1 LAAIFVRH
9 KAQLALLHSKFLT
22 LLPQSTGALG
32 AEAVAQPKDSMDGLQ
47 DPTADA
53 TGAEP
58 DLTICDREPITRLDR
73 IQSFGFLVALSN
85 DWIVARASENLSAF
99 LGLSFEQALGRR
111 FDSLISE
118 QATHDIRNRMAMLFS
133 TGAERLY
140 GVKLLAGRKQAFDL
154 CLHLTGDLLII
165 EGEES
170 QPDGGMEAASMV
182 RAMIARLAQADTLE
196 AFHRSAARQ
205 VRAITGFD
213 RVMIYRFDETAA
225 GEVIA
230 DSTKSGVDSFLG
242 LHFPASDIPV
252 QARALYVRN
261 AFRIIADVTAA
272 PVPLLPPLGGVV
284 QSLDLTMAITRAVSP
299 VHIEYLRNMGVG
311 ASLSISIIVEGKLW
325 GLIACHNETPR
336 LPSFVMRT
344 AAELF
349 GQMYSLKLE
358 SRVHRAAAD
367 DAERVGLL
375 SDRLLSSIASDPSL
389 LKNAQWLQDVS
400 RDMIASD
407 GVAIYYGGE
416 IFTSGAAPP
425 DNDVRA
431 LAQKLALASPSR
443 VFDTDCL
450 ASVYSDSAASADR
463 AAGMLAIPLS
473 RISRDYIMLFRREW
487 VQEIKWGGDPAKAVE
502 QANGSVRLSP
512 RKSFAAFASMTRGRS
527 RPFTPQD
534 RRIGEAIRQA
544 MIEVSLRFSESTG
557 DAHKQAVQ
565 RQELLIAELN
575 HRVRNILSL
584 IRGLITQSER
594 STSDLSSYV
603 GALNGRVQALARAH
617 DKITKQNWG
626 PASLTSLFVDEMA
639 AQTGDDPDRL
649 ILDGPAVLLTPR
661 AVSTMALVIH
671 ELITNSIKYGALS
684 TVGTVHVTAEPGS
697 DGLWLRWR
705 ERGGPAVRAPERRG
719 FGSVIVE
726 RTVVFDLQGK
736 TEIRFAPAGFEAD
749 FFIPHE
755 HIASVSEH
763 DSAPQAREEGVS
775 KAILLAERP
784 LEGVTV
790 LLVEDNL
797 LIALEAEEM
806 LTDLG
811 ARLVVSAST
820 LRAAEEAVLAH
831 EFGFAM
837 LDISVGGATSF
848 DLARRLRAAG
858 TPYIFASGY
867 GDQVAFDSDHNASV
881 IVQKPYER
889 DHLRR
894 AIQMVMRDKLAAFR

>member
-1 LAAIFVRH
+1 
-9 KAQLALLHSKFLT
+9 
-22 LLPQSTGALG
+22 
-32 AEAVAQPKDSMDGLQ
+32 MDGPQ
-47 DPTADA
+47 DPTADV

-85 DWIVARASENLSAF
+85 DWTVARASENLKAF

-140 GVKLLAGRKQAFDL
+140 GVKLLAGSQQTFDL
-154 CLHLTGDLLII
+154 CLHLTSDLLII

-170 QPDGGMEAASMV
+170 QPDSRMEAASMV

-213 RVMIYRFDETAA
+213 RVMIYRFAETGA

-230 DSTKSGVDSFLG
+230 ESTRSGADSFFG

-261 AFRIIADVTAA
+261 AFRIIADVTRP
-272 PVPLLPPLGGVV
+272 PVTLLPPVGGVV
-284 QSLDLTMAITRAVSP
+284 QPLDLTMAITRAVSP

-311 ASLSISIIVEGKLW
+311 ASLSISIIADGKLW

-358 SRVHRAAAD
+358 SRVHRAASE
-367 DAERVGLL
+367 DAERVALL
-375 SDRLLSSIASDPSL
+375 SERLLSSIANDPSL
-389 LKNAQWLQDVS
+389 LQDAQWLQEVS
-400 RDMIASD
+400 RDMIVSD
-407 GVAIYYGGE
+407 GVAIYHSGE

-487 VQEIKWGGDPAKAVE
+487 IQEIKWGGDPAKTVE
-502 QANGSVRLSP
+502 QVDNSVRLSP

-557 DAHKQAVQ
+557 DAQKQAVQ

-584 IRGLITQSER
+584 IRGLTTQSAR
-594 STSDLSSYV
+594 SASDVASYV

-617 DKITKQNWG
+617 DQITKQDWG
-626 PASLTSLFVDEMA
+626 PAPLMSLFVDEMA
-639 AQTGDDPDRL
+639 AQSGDDAGRL
-649 ILDGPAVLLTPR
+649 VLDGPAVLLMPR

-684 TVGTVHVTAEPGS
+684 TVGTVYVIAEPVS

-705 ERGGPAVRAPERRG
+705 ERGGPTVREPERRG
-719 FGSVIVE
+719 FGSVVVE
-726 RTVVFDLQGK
+726 RTVDFDLHGK
-736 TEIRFAPAGFEAD
+736 TAIRFAPAGFEAD
-749 FFIPHE
+749 FFLPLE

-763 DSAPQAREEGVS
+763 DPAPQARDESVS
-775 KAILLAERP
+775 KPSLLADRP

-820 LRAAEEAVLAH
+820 LRAAEEAISAH

-837 LDISVGGATSF
+837 LDVSVGRGTSF
-848 DLARRLRAAG
+848 DLARLLRSAG

-867 GDQVAFDSDHNASV
+867 GDQVALDSDHSAS
-881 IVQKPYER
+881 IIIQKPYER

-894 AIQMVMRDKLAAFR
+894 PFIWSCTIGLRLSDRGNDADRMSVARSPGSGFGFQRANDRYLRSPDG

>member
-9 KAQLALLHSKFLT
+9 KARLALLHSNFLIP
-22 LLPQSTGALG
+22 LPQSTGALG
-32 AEAVAQPKDSMDGLQ
+32 AEAVAQPKDSMDGPQ

-58 DLTICDREPITRLDR
+58 DLTICDRELITRLDR

-85 DWIVARASENLSAF
+85 DWTVVRASENLKAF
-99 LGLSFEQALGRR
+99 LGVSVEQTLGQR
-111 FDSLISE
+111 FDSLISD

-140 GVKLLAGRKQAFDL
+140 GVKLLEGRQQAFDL
-154 CLHLTGDLLII
+154 CLHLTSDLLII

-182 RAMIARLAQADTLE
+182 RSMIARLAQADTLE

-213 RVMIYRFDETAA
+213 RVMIYRFDETGA

-230 DSTKSGVDSFLG
+230 DSTRSGVDSFLG

-252 QARALYVRN
+252 QARALYLRN
-261 AFRIIADVTAA
+261 AFRIIADVTSA
-272 PVPLLPPLGGVV
+272 PTPLLPPIGGVV
-284 QSLDLTMAITRAVSP
+284 QPLDLTMAITRAVSP

-311 ASLSISIIVEGKLW
+311 ASLSISIIVDGKLW

-349 GQMYSLKLE
+349 GQMYSLTLE
-358 SRVHRAAAD
+358 SRVHQAASEEAQ
-367 DAERVGLL
+367 RVDLL
-375 SDRLLSSIASDPSL
+375 SERLLSSIASDPSL
-389 LKNAQWLQDVS
+389 LKDAQWLQDVS

-407 GVAIYYGGE
+407 GVAIYHSGE
-416 IFTSGAAPP
+416 IFTSGAVPP

-487 VQEIKWGGDPAKAVE
+487 IQEIKWGGDPAKAVE
-502 QANGSVRLSP
+502 QANDSARLSP

-557 DAHKQAVQ
+557 DAQKQAVQ

-594 STSDLSSYV
+594 SASELASYV

-626 PASLTSLFVDEMA
+626 PAPLMSLFVDEMA
-639 AQTGDDPDRL
+639 AQSGDDPDRL
-649 ILDGPAVLLTPR
+649 VLNGPAVLLTPR

-684 TVGTVHVTAEPGS
+684 TVGTIHVSAEPGS

-705 ERGGPAVRAPERRG
+705 ERGGPTVQPPERSG

-749 FFIPHE
+749 FFIPHD

-763 DSAPQAREEGVS
+763 DSAPQAREESVS
-775 KAILLAERP
+775 KPPLLADKP

-820 LRAAEEAVLAH
+820 LRAAEDAILTHA
-831 EFGFAM
+831 FGFAM
-837 LDISVGGATSF
+837 LDINVGRGTSF
-848 DLARRLRAAG
+848 DLARRLRSTG
-858 TPYIFASGY
+858 TPLIFASGY
-867 GDQVAFDSDHNASV
+867 GDQATLDSDHSASI
-881 IVQKPYER
+881 IVQKPFER

-894 AIQMVMRDKLAAFR
+894 AIQLAIRDRAAAV

>member
-1 LAAIFVRH
+1 M
-9 KAQLALLHSKFLT
+9 
-22 LLPQSTGALG
+22 TG
-32 AEAVAQPKDSMDGLQ
+32 PQ
-47 DPTADA
+47 DPTDDA
-53 TGAEP
+53 TAAEP

-73 IQSFGFLVALSN
+73 IQSFGFLLALSN
-85 DWIVARASENLSAF
+85 DWTIVRASENLRAF
-99 LGLSFEQALGRR
+99 LGVSPEQVLGKR
-111 FDSLISE
+111 FDRLISE

-140 GVKLLAGRKQAFDL
+140 GVRLLAGKERAFDL
-154 CLHLTGDLLII
+154 SVHLAGDLLII

-170 QPDGGMEAASMV
+170 QPDSRTEAASMV
-182 RAMIARLAQADTLE
+182 RAMIARLAQADTPD
-196 AFHRSAARQ
+196 AFHRNAARQ
-205 VRAITGFD
+205 VGAITGFD

-230 DSTKSGVDSFLG
+230 ESTSFGVDSFLG

-261 AFRIIADVTAA
+261 AFRIIADVASP
-272 PVPLLPPLGGVV
+272 PVTLPPPVGGVV
-284 QSLDLTMAITRAVSP
+284 QPLDLTMAITRAVSP

-311 ASLSISIIVEGKLW
+311 ASLSISIIVNGKLW

-349 GQMYSLKLE
+349 GQMYSLTLE
-358 SRVHRAAAD
+358 SRLHQAASKE
-367 DAERVGLL
+367 AERVDLL
-375 SDRLLSSIASDPSL
+375 SERLLSSIASDPSL
-389 LKNAQWLQDVS
+389 LKDAQWLQGVS

-416 IFTSGAAPP
+416 IFTSGATPP

-431 LAQKLALASPSR
+431 LAQELGLASPSR

-450 ASVYSDSAASADR
+450 ASVYPDSAATADR

-473 RISRDYIMLFRREW
+473 RISRDYIMLFRRERL
-487 VQEIKWGGDPAKAVE
+487 QEIKWGGDPAKAVE
-502 QANGSVRLSP
+502 QRNDGARLSP
-512 RKSFAAFASMTRGRS
+512 RKSFAAFASLTRGRS

-544 MIEVSLRFSESTG
+544 VIEVSLRFSESTG
-557 DAHKQAVQ
+557 DAQKQAVQ

-584 IRGLITQSER
+584 IRGLISQSER
-594 STSDLSSYV
+594 SASDLSSYV

-626 PASLTSLFVDEMA
+626 PAPLMSLFVDEMA
-639 AQTGDDPDRL
+639 AQSADDPDRL
-649 ILDGPAVLLTPR
+649 VLNGPAVLLTPR

-684 TVGTVHVTAEPGS
+684 TVGMVYVAAES
-697 DGLWLRWR
+697 VSEGLWLRWR
-705 ERGGPAVRAPERRG
+705 ERGGPTVQPPERRG

-726 RTVVFDLQGK
+726 RTVSFDLQGR
-736 TEIRFAPAGFEAD
+736 TEIRFAPGGFEAD

-763 DSAPQAREEGVS
+763 AFAPQAFEEGAS
-775 KAILLAERP
+775 KPILPADRP
-784 LEGVTV
+784 LEGVTI

-797 LIALEAEEM
+797 LIALEAEAM

-820 LRAAEEAVLAH
+820 LRAAEEAVSAH

-837 LDISVGGATSF
+837 LDISVGNATSF
-848 DLARRLRAAG
+848 ALALRLRSAG

-867 GDQVAFDSDHNASV
+867 GDQVALDSDHSASV
-881 IVQKPYER
+881 IIQKPYER

-894 AIQMVMRDKLAAFR
+894 AIYLVRRDRLVGI

>member
-1 LAAIFVRH
+1 MIG
-9 KAQLALLHSKFLT
+9 
-22 LLPQSTGALG
+22 P
-32 AEAVAQPKDSMDGLQ
+32 Q

-53 TGAEP
+53 TAAEP

-85 DWIVARASENLSAF
+85 DWTVVRCSENLKAF
-99 LGLSFEQALGRR
+99 LGVSAEQALGRR

-140 GVKLLAGRKQAFDL
+140 GVRLLAGKERAFDL
-154 CLHLTGDLLII
+154 SVHLASDLLII

-170 QPDGGMEAASMV
+170 QPDSRMEAASMV
-182 RAMIARLAQADTLE
+182 RAMIARLAQADTPE
-196 AFHRSAARQ
+196 TFHRNAARQ
-205 VRAITGFD
+205 VGAITGFD

-230 DSTKSGVDSFLG
+230 ESTTFGVDR

-261 AFRIIADVTAA
+261 AFRIIADVASP
-272 PVPLLPPLGGVV
+272 PVTLPPPVGGVV
-284 QSLDLTMAITRAVSP
+284 QPLDLTMAITRAVSP

-311 ASLSISIIVEGKLW
+311 ASLSISIIVNGKLW

-349 GQMYSLKLE
+349 GQMYSLTLE
-358 SRVHRAAAD
+358 SRLHQAASEE
-367 DAERVGLL
+367 AEQVGLL
-375 SDRLLSSIASDPSL
+375 SERLLSSIASDPNL
-389 LKNAQWLQDVS
+389 LKDAQWLQGIS

-407 GVAIYYGGE
+407 GVAIYHGGE

-425 DNDVRA
+425 DDDVRA
-431 LAQKLALASPSR
+431 LAQELGLASPSR

-450 ASVYSDSAASADR
+450 SSVYSDSAATADR

-487 VQEIKWGGDPAKAVE
+487 IQEIKWGGDPAKAVE
-502 QANGSVRLSP
+502 QRNDGARLSP
-512 RKSFAAFASMTRGRS
+512 RKSFAAFASLTRGRS

-544 MIEVSLRFSESTG
+544 LIEVSLRFSESTG
-557 DAHKQAVQ
+557 DAQKQAVQ

-584 IRGLITQSER
+584 IRGLISQSER
-594 STSDLSSYV
+594 SASDLSSYV

-626 PASLTSLFVDEMA
+626 PAPLMSLFVDEMA
-639 AQTGDDPDRL
+639 AQSADDPDRL
-649 ILDGPAVLLTPR
+649 VLNGPAVLLTPR

-684 TVGTVHVTAEPGS
+684 TVGMVYVTAES
-697 DGLWLRWR
+697 VSEGLWLRWR
-705 ERGGPAVRAPERRG
+705 ERGGPTVQPPERRG

-726 RTVVFDLQGK
+726 RTVGFDLQGK

-749 FFIPHE
+749 FFIPYE
-755 HIASVSEH
+755 HIASVSERA
-763 DSAPQAREEGVS
+763 SAAQAFEEGVG
-775 KAILLAERP
+775 KPILLADRP
-784 LEGVTV
+784 LEGVTI

-797 LIALEAEEM
+797 LIALEAEAM

-820 LRAAEEAVLAH
+820 LRAAEEAVSAH
-831 EFGFAM
+831 EFGFVM
-837 LDISVGGATSF
+837 LDISVGNATSF
-848 DLARRLRAAG
+848 DLALRLRSAG
-858 TPYIFASGY
+858 TPFIFASGY
-867 GDQVAFDSDHNASV
+867 GDQVALDSDHSASI

-894 AIQMVMRDKLAAFR
+894 AVQLAIRDQLATL

>member
-1 LAAIFVRH
+1 M
-9 KAQLALLHSKFLT
+9 
-22 LLPQSTGALG
+22 TG
-32 AEAVAQPKDSMDGLQ
+32 PQ
-47 DPTADA
+47 DPTADMTA
-53 TGAEP
+53 AEP

-85 DWIVARASENLSAF
+85 DWTIVRASENLKAF
-99 LGLSFEQALGRR
+99 LGVAVEQALGTR
-111 FDSLISE
+111 FDSLISD

-140 GVKLLAGRKQAFDL
+140 GVRLLAGRQQAFDL
-154 CLHLTGDLLII
+154 CLHLTSDLLII

-170 QPDGGMEAASMV
+170 QPDGGLEAASMV

-196 AFHRSAARQ
+196 AFQRSAARQ

-213 RVMIYRFDETAA
+213 RVMIYRFDETGA

-230 DSTKSGVDSFLG
+230 DSTRSGVDSFFG

-261 AFRIIADVTAA
+261 AFRIIADVTRP
-272 PVPLLPPLGGVV
+272 PVTLLPPVGGVV
-284 QSLDLTMAITRAVSP
+284 QPLDLTMAITRAVSP

-311 ASLSISIIVEGKLW
+311 ASLSISIIADGNLW

-358 SRVHRAAAD
+358 SRVHRAASE
-367 DAERVGLL
+367 DAERVALL
-375 SDRLLSSIASDPSL
+375 SERLLSSIASDPSL
-389 LKNAQWLQDVS
+389 LQDAQWLQEVS
-400 RDMIASD
+400 RDMIVSD
-407 GVAIYYGGE
+407 GVAIYHSGE

-450 ASVYSDSAASADR
+450 ASVHSDYAASADR

-487 VQEIKWGGDPAKAVE
+487 VHEIKWGGDPAKAVE
-502 QANGSVRLSP
+502 QADNSVRLSP

-557 DAHKQAVQ
+557 DAQKQAVQ

-584 IRGLITQSER
+584 IRGLTTQSAR
-594 STSDLSSYV
+594 SASDVASYV

-617 DKITKQNWG
+617 DQITKQDWG
-626 PASLTSLFVDEMA
+626 PAPLMSLFVDEMA
-639 AQTGDDPDRL
+639 AQSGDDPDRL
-649 ILDGPAVLLTPR
+649 VLDGPAVLLMPR

-684 TVGTVHVTAEPGS
+684 TVGTVHVTAEPVS

-705 ERGGPAVRAPERRG
+705 ECGGPVVRAPERRG

-726 RTVVFDLQGK
+726 RTVDFDLHGK
-736 TEIRFAPAGFEAD
+736 TEIRFAPRGFEAD
-749 FFIPHE
+749 FFIPLE

-763 DSAPQAREEGVS
+763 DSAPQAREESVS
-775 KAILLAERP
+775 KPVILADRP

-820 LRAAEEAVLAH
+820 LRAAEGAISAH

-837 LDISVGGATSF
+837 LDVSVGRGTSF
-848 DLARRLRAAG
+848 DLARRLRSVGA
-858 TPYIFASGY
+858 PYIFASGY
-867 GDQVAFDSDHNASV
+867 GDQVALDSDHSASV
-881 IVQKPYER
+881 IIQKPFER

-894 AIQMVMRDKLAAFR
+894 AIHQVMRDRLAAI

>member
-1 LAAIFVRH
+1 
-9 KAQLALLHSKFLT
+9 
-22 LLPQSTGALG
+22 
-32 AEAVAQPKDSMDGLQ
+32 MDGPR
-47 DPTADA
+47 DIPADETAP
-53 TGAEP
+53 EP
-58 DLTICDREPITRLDR
+58 DLTICDREPITRLER
-73 IQSFGFLVALSN
+73 VQSFGFLVALSN
-85 DWIVARASENLSAF
+85 DWTVVRASENLKASLGFSA
-99 LGLSFEQALGRR
+99 EQALGQR

-140 GVKLLAGRKQAFDL
+140 GVKLLAGRKRAFDVSV
-154 CLHLTGDLLII
+154 HLANDLLII

-182 RAMIARLAQADTLE
+182 RSMIARLAQADTLE
-196 AFHRSAARQ
+196 AFHRNAARQ

-213 RVMIYRFDETAA
+213 RVMVYRFDETDA

-230 DSTKSGVDSFLG
+230 DSTRSGVDSFLG
-242 LHFPASDIPV
+242 LHFPAADIPV
-252 QARALYVRN
+252 QARALYLRN
-261 AFRIIADVTAA
+261 GFRIIADVASA
-272 PVPLLPPLGGVV
+272 PTPLLPPVGGVV
-284 QSLDLTMAITRAVSP
+284 QPLDLTMAITRAVSP

-311 ASLSISIIVEGKLW
+311 ASLSISIIADGRLW

-358 SRVHRAAAD
+358 SRVHRAASEE
-367 DAERVGLL
+367 AERVGVL
-375 SDRLLSSIASDPSL
+375 SERLLSSIAGDPNL
-389 LKNAQWLQDVS
+389 LKDAQWLQDIS
-400 RDMIASD
+400 RDMIVSD
-407 GVAIYYGGE
+407 GVAIYHSGE
-416 IFTSGAAPP
+416 IFTSGAAPS
-425 DNDVRA
+425 DSDVRA
-431 LAQKLALASPSR
+431 IAQKLALASPSR

-473 RISRDYIMLFRREW
+473 RVSRDYIMLFRRERI
-487 VQEIKWGGDPAKAVE
+487 QEIKWGGDPSKAVE
-502 QANGSVRLSP
+502 QADNSGRLSP
-512 RKSFAAFASMTRGRS
+512 RKSFAAFAKMIRGKS
-527 RPFTPQD
+527 RPFTAQD

-544 MIEVSLRFSESTG
+544 MIEVSLRFSESAG
-557 DAHKQAVQ
+557 DAQKQPVQ

-584 IRGLITQSER
+584 IRGLISQSER
-594 STSDLSSYV
+594 SASDLSSYV

-617 DKITKQNWG
+617 DQITKQNWG
-626 PASLTSLFVDEMA
+626 PAPLMSLFVDEMA

-649 ILDGPAVLLTPR
+649 VLEGPAVLLMPR

-684 TVGTVHVTAEPGS
+684 TVGTVYVTAEPAS

-705 ERGGPAVRAPERRG
+705 ERGGPTVQAPERRG

-726 RTVVFDLQGK
+726 RTVDFDLQGK

-749 FFIPHE
+749 FFIPRE
-755 HIASVSEH
+755 HIASVSEQS
-763 DSAPQAREEGVS
+763 SAPQAFDEGAS
-775 KAILLAERP
+775 KPISLADKP
-784 LEGVTV
+784 LEGVSV
-790 LLVEDNL
+790 LLVEDNM

-811 ARLVVSAST
+811 AKLVVSAST
-820 LRAAEEAVLAH
+820 LKAAEGAVAAH

-837 LDISVGGATSF
+837 LDISVGGSRSF
-848 DLARRLRAAG
+848 DLARRLGAAG
-858 TPYIFASGY
+858 MPYIFASGY
-867 GDQVAFDSDHNASV
+867 GDQVALDSDHSAS
-881 IVQKPYER
+881 IIIQKPYER

-894 AIQMVMRDKLAAFR
+894 AIHQVMRDRLAATR

>member
-1 LAAIFVRH
+1 MTGPQDLTTDVTAAN
-9 KAQLALLHSKFLT
+9 
-22 LLPQSTGALG
+22 
-32 AEAVAQPKDSMDGLQ
+32 
-47 DPTADA
+47 
-53 TGAEP
+53 P
-58 DLTICDREPITRLDR
+58 DLTICDREPITRPER
-73 IQSFGFLVALSN
+73 IQSFGFLLVLSN
-85 DWIVARASENLSAF
+85 DWTIVRASENLKAF
-99 LGLSFEQALGRR
+99 LGVSAEQALGRR
-111 FDSLISE
+111 FDSLVSD

-140 GVKLLAGRKQAFDL
+140 GLRLLAGRKRAFDL
-154 CLHLTGDLLII
+154 CVHLSSDLLII

-182 RAMIARLAQADTLE
+182 RSMIARLAQADTLE
-196 AFHRSAARQ
+196 TFHSSAARQ

-213 RVMIYRFDETAA
+213 RVMIYRFDQTAA

-230 DSTKSGVDSFLG
+230 DSTGSGVDSFLG

-252 QARALYVRN
+252 QARALYLRN
-261 AFRIIADVTAA
+261 AFRIIADVASP
-272 PVPLLPPLGGVV
+272 PVTLLPPIGGVV
-284 QSLDLTMAITRAVSP
+284 QPLDLTMAITRAVSP

-325 GLIACHNETPR
+325 GLIACHNESAR

-358 SRVHRAAAD
+358 SRVHRAASAE
-367 DAERVGLL
+367 AERVGLL
-375 SDRLLSSIASDPSL
+375 SERLLSSIASDPSL
-389 LKNAQWLQDVS
+389 LKDAQWLQDVS
-400 RDMIASD
+400 RDMIVSD
-407 GVAIYYGGE
+407 GVAIYHGGE

-425 DNDVRA
+425 DQDVRA

-443 VFDTDCL
+443 VFDTDHL

-463 AAGMLAIPLS
+463 AAGMLAIPIS
-473 RISRDYIMLFRREW
+473 RVSRDYIMLFRREW
-487 VQEIKWGGDPAKAVE
+487 IQEIKWGGDPAKAVE
-502 QANGSVRLSP
+502 QADNSVRISP

-557 DAHKQAVQ
+557 DAQKQAVQ

-584 IRGLITQSER
+584 IRGLISQSER
-594 STSDLSSYV
+594 SASDLSGYV

-626 PASLTSLFVDEMA
+626 PAQLMSLFVDEMA
-639 AQTGDDPDRL
+639 AQSADDPDRL
-649 ILDGPAVLLTPR
+649 VLSGPAVLLTPR

-684 TVGTVHVTAEPGS
+684 TVGMVYVAAES
-697 DGLWLRWR
+697 VSEGLWLRWR
-705 ERGGPAVRAPERRG
+705 ERGGPTVQPPERRG

-726 RTVVFDLQGK
+726 RTVGFDLQGK
-736 TEIRFAPAGFEAD
+736 TEIRFAPSGFEAD

-763 DSAPQAREEGVS
+763 ASAPQAFEEGES
-775 KAILLAERP
+775 KPILLADRP
-784 LEGVTV
+784 LEGVTI

-797 LIALEAEEM
+797 LIALEAEAM

-820 LRAAEEAVLAH
+820 LRAAEEAVSGH

-837 LDISVGGATSF
+837 LDISVGNATSF
-848 DLARRLRAAG
+848 DLALRLRSAG

-867 GDQVAFDSDHNASV
+867 GDQVALDSDHSASI

-894 AIQMVMRDKLAAFR
+894 AIQLAIRDRSAALR